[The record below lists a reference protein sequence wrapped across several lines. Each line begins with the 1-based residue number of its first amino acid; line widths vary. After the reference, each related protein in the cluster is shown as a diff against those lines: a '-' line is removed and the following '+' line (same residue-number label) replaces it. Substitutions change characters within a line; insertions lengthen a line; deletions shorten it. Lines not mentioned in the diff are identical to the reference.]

1 MSLPPEVPE
10 TDVPSSERPGLL
22 TRRDIF
28 SSWWRWLFFSHANY
42 NWERLQGTGF
52 AHAMTPVID
61 KLYTTKEDRAAALK
75 RHSLFFNTEPDTGG
89 VIHGMTIAMEER
101 RAAGADID
109 DETINRVKIGLM
121 GPFAGLGD
129 TLQQGMWFP
138 VWQSIGIGIAVGA
151 AGAVTGIAGPL
162 LYMGMI
168 ILYVWF
174 LGWYLYYQGYVRGQ
188 GLVSDIL
195 GGGLLE
201 RVRTGAGVLGAAV
214 LGALGAQFV
223 TVRTGV
229 RWTVTTGTGEDAVV
243 EEFSLQGDL
252 FDALFPG
259 FLPLLA
265 LITLIWLLRRGT
277 RIVNVIL
284 YIFGITLAASLV
296 ESVSRYAIRED
307 QIFGVFSPGG
317 TPTLIGMGVLV
328 VATYLIAV
336 RKDRMMAGHVFVGS
350 FLVVAFLGAVFG
362 LGTGIPFQLLFHF

>member
-1 MSLPPEVPE
+1 MSQPPEYP
-10 TDVPSSERPGLL
+10 TAASKERPGLL
-22 TRRDIF
+22 TRRDVF
-28 SSWWRWLFFSHANY
+28 ASWWRWLFFSHANY

-52 AHAMTPVID
+52 AHAMTPIIER
-61 KLYTTKEDRAAALK
+61 LYHTKEDRAAALK

-89 VIHGMTIAMEER
+89 VIHGMTIAMEEQ

-151 AGAVTGIAGPL
+151 GGALSGITGPL
-162 LYMGMI
+162 LYIAMI
-168 ILYVWF
+168 IAYVWF
-174 LGWYLYYQGYVRGQ
+174 LGWWLYYQGYVRGQ
-188 GLVSDIL
+188 PLVTDML
-195 GGGLLE
+195 GTGLLE

-223 TVRTGV
+223 TVRTGI
-229 RWTVTTGTGEDAVV
+229 RWTVTTGVGEEAVV

-252 FDALFPG
+252 FDALFPS

-265 LITLIWLLRRGT
+265 LITLIWLLRKGT
-277 RIVNVIL
+277 RVVNVIL

-307 QIFGVFSPGG
+307 RLFGVFSSGG
-317 TPTLIGMGVLV
+317 GPTLIGAAILIALV
-328 VATYLIAV
+328 YLVAV
-336 RKDRMMAGHVFVGS
+336 RKDRLIAGHVFVGS
-350 FLVVAFLGAVFG
+350 FLVAAVLGAWFA